1 MPELVSDWLFTKRS
15 IAELNSPEFSRL
27 FTSAR
32 VKDFAKEEMM
42 PDESL
47 LKLVAEIF
55 RSSFARILFELVID
69 DALVIER
76 LLAEISPEFV
86 RLLAVSCWLL
96 VEEINPEFV
105 SIPPRIIA

>member
-1 MPELVSDWLFTKRS
+1 MPELVSDWLFTERS

-27 FTSAR
+27 FVSAR
-32 VKDFAKEEMM
+32 VKDFVSEEMM

-47 LKLVAEIF
+47 LRLVAEMF

-76 LLAEISPEFV
+76 FLAEISAEFIK
-86 RLLAVSCWLL
+86 LFALSCWSL

-105 SIPPRIIA
+105 SVPVSAIA